1 MTEQP
6 TTSSTLAQ
14 KGKALS
20 RSRALRY
27 TLATLAGLFLLF
39 GVLGYFWLPGFAKQK
54 AEALLSEEF
63 GRPVRIAKIEIS
75 PYALSATISGFSV
88 GQKGAAPGDNATS
101 AELFGFDS
109 LFVDLSTASLQGTPT
124 VSQVRLTGPRLRLTR
139 QADGRLNVSDLL
151 DKWTSGPSSP
161 TPEFSVANITVQGGS
176 LFFEDELQAGRH
188 EVTEL
193 SLGIPFIANTAGA
206 VESYVEPKF
215 SAKINGAPFALT
227 GTARPFAAGKD
238 AALELNLSDFDLMR
252 VFQYAPKDLPLVLET
267 ARLSTRL
274 TVNFS
279 QPQGQDATVRLSGE
293 GSLSGLA
300 ASLPKAQGRPLRLR
314 LDKADLHLDEAT
326 LAGAV
331 RLSLGLQGLALS
343 TADAKE
349 PFAGFGSLDLAG
361 VDVSSVGRKAQVAE
375 VRLVKPFGIV
385 RRLAGGELDIM
396 TALDGIG
403 AAKASTKPAARPA
416 GKTTAKATPKAA
428 AKVET
433 KVEAKVE
440 AKAAATT
447 ADKPGPATPNTA
459 ATHKAR
465 AEKPSADKVA
475 AKAPAP
481 WIWSVAS
488 LTIAE
493 GSLRY
498 TDDTLGP
505 KVPPLTVEALA
516 LKLDG
521 LTSAGG
527 QTKLDFSARINEHGG
542 LKLGGTV
549 QQAPV
554 LKAELGLDMSLVDL
568 VALQG
573 FIETDVNAVLT
584 RGEISAKGRILA
596 DGQPQAKPGKK
607 AVAKPGENS
616 GGGVAASFK
625 GDVAFIDFSVLDK
638 VNSADLLRW
647 RSLKLTGLDAGSS
660 PPRLGVDEIAIS
672 NFFVRALLTAQ
683 GRLNLND
690 VMRKEA
696 EDEAQAAAG
705 KGDKGKTT
713 SAAAAKPADVPVAS
727 KTETVAA
734 TKPIATPAPKS
745 ASGPA
750 PDIRIGRIVLSGGNI
765 NFTDRFVKP
774 NYTANLTDLSGR
786 IGTLKAGTLTDIAIR
801 GKVDRTGPLDISGK
815 VDPLGPVLNLDIRAK
830 ATGIEMAGFSP
841 YSGRYVGYV
850 IEKGKLSVDLR
861 YLVQNGTLEAENNV
875 FLDQLTFGDKVDS
888 PGAMSVPVG
897 LLVALLKNS
906 RGEIDINLPI
916 KGSLDD
922 PEFSVGGI
930 IVKMLLNL
938 ITKAVT
944 SPFSLLASLFSGGED
959 LSYVAFEPGRASLT
973 PDAVKHLEGLA
984 KALKDRPGLKLEIAG
999 ASDPT
1004 LEAEG
1009 LKRARLERRV
1019 KAQKA
1024 TELARQGK
1032 ASANVADIELT
1043 QEEYARYLERVYK
1056 ASNIK
1061 KPRNIVGLAKTLPV
1075 EQMEALLLEDPALG
1089 TGGMDRLAQDRGIAV
1104 QAWLVDKGGVD
1115 QARVFL
1121 LAPRVG
1127 VEPPKGVPAGG
1138 RVDFSLR

>member
-6 TTSSTLAQ
+6 STSSSIAQ
-14 KGKALS
+14 KGKALC

-27 TLATLAGLFLLF
+27 TLAALAAFFLLF
-39 GVLGYFWLPGFAKQK
+39 GALGYFWLPGFAKKK
-54 AEALLSEEF
+54 AEELLTQEF

-75 PYALSATISGFSV
+75 PYALSATVSGFSV
-88 GQKGAAPGDNATS
+88 GQKDADPNDNATS

-109 LFVDLSTASLQGTPT
+109 LFVNISSASLRGIPT
-124 VSQVRLTGPRLRLTR
+124 VSEVRLSGPRLRLSR
-139 QADGRLNVSDLL
+139 LADGRLNVSDLL

-161 TPEFSVANITVQGGS
+161 TPEFSVSNITVQGGS
-176 LFFEDELQAGRH
+176 LFLDDELQGARH
-188 EVTEL
+188 EVADL
-193 SLGIPFIANTAGA
+193 ALGIPFISNTAGA
-206 VESYVEPKF
+206 VDSFVEPKF
-215 SAKINGAPFALT
+215 SATINGSALALT
-227 GTARPFAAGKD
+227 GTARPFAPGKE
-238 AALELNLSDFDLMR
+238 ATLELNLSDFDLMR
-252 VFQYAPKDLPLVLET
+252 VFQYAPKDLPLILEA

-274 TVNFS
+274 TINFS

-293 GSLSGLA
+293 SSLSGLA

-314 LDKADLHLDEAT
+314 LDKVDLRLDEAT
-326 LAGAV
+326 LAGTA
-331 RLSLGLQGLALS
+331 RLGLGLRGLALS

-349 PFAGFGSLDLAG
+349 PFVGFGSLDLTG
-361 VDVSSVGRKAQVAE
+361 VDVSSAERKAQVAE
-375 VRLVKPFGIV
+375 VRLGKPFGTV
-385 RRLAGGELDIM
+385 RRLAGGELDIA
-396 TALDGIG
+396 TALAGLG
-403 AAKASTKPAARPA
+403 SAKAQAKPS
-416 GKTTAKATPKAA
+416 GKSPTKAA
-428 AKVET
+428 ASST
-433 KVEAKVE
+433 DTPAQSAKDKN
-440 AKAAATT
+440 AGKA
-447 ADKPGPATPNTA
+447 
-459 ATHKAR
+459 
-465 AEKPSADKVA
+465 E
-475 AKAPAP
+475 AP
-481 WIWSVAS
+481 WTWSVGS
-488 LTIAE
+488 ISIDE
-493 GSLRY
+493 GRLRY

-505 KVPPLTVEALA
+505 KVPPLTVEALT
-516 LKLDG
+516 LKLEG
-521 LTSAGG
+521 LSSAGT
-527 QTKLDFSARINEHGG
+527 QSKLAFSTRMGEHGG

-549 QQAPV
+549 QQAPA
-554 LKAELGLDMSLVDL
+554 LKAELDLDMSQVDL

-573 FIETDVNAVLT
+573 FIDTEVNAVLT
-584 RGEISAKGRILA
+584 RGEVSAKGRILA
-596 DGQPQAKPGKK
+596 EGQPQTHS
-607 AVAKPGENS
+607 KPGES
-616 GGGVAASFK
+616 DGGVAASFK
-625 GDVAFIDFSVLDK
+625 GDVVLIDFSVLDK
-638 VNSADLLRW
+638 VNAADLLRW
-647 RSLKLTGLDAGSS
+647 RSLKLTGLDAGSM
-660 PPRLGVDEIAIS
+660 PPRLGVDEISIS

-696 EDEAQAAAG
+696 EDEAQAQAAAA
-705 KGDKGKTT
+705 KADKGKTGKPA
-713 SAAAAKPADVPVAS
+713 SAAASRQGASPAPDNQKPEALKAALPKAEAYAAAKHAPKA
-727 KTETVAA
+727 E
-734 TKPIATPAPKS
+734 PKS

-786 IGTLKAGTLTDIAIR
+786 IGALKAGTLTDIAIR

-815 VDPLGPVLNLDIRAK
+815 ADPLGPVLNLDIRAK

-875 FLDQLTFGDKVDS
+875 FLDQLTFGKKVDS
-888 PGAMSVPVG
+888 PDAMSIPVG
-897 LLVALLKNS
+897 LVVALLQNS

-930 IVKMLLNL
+930 IVKVLLNL

-973 PDAVKHLEGLA
+973 PEAVKHLEGLA

-999 ASDPT
+999 ASDPAI
-1004 LEAEG
+1004 EAEG

-1024 TELARQGK
+1024 TKLARQGK
-1032 ASANVADIELT
+1032 ASANVADIELS

-1056 ASNIK
+1056 ASSIK

-1075 EQMEALLLEDPALG
+1075 EQMEALLMEDPALG

-1104 QAWLVDKGGVD
+1104 QAWLVEKGGVE

>member
-6 TTSSTLAQ
+6 TTSSSLAQ
-14 KGKALS
+14 KGKALF

-27 TLATLAGLFLLF
+27 TLAALLGLFLLF

-63 GRPVRIAKIEIS
+63 GRPVRIATIEIS

-109 LFVDLSTASLQGTPT
+109 LFVDISTDSLRGVPT
-124 VSQVRLTGPRLRLTR
+124 VSQVRLTGPRLRLSR

-151 DKWTSGPSSP
+151 DKWASGPSSP

-206 VESYVEPKF
+206 VDSFVEPKF
-215 SAKINGAPFALT
+215 SAKINGATFALT

-252 VFQYAPKDLPLVLET
+252 VFQYAPKDLPLVLEG

-300 ASLPKAQGRPLRLR
+300 ASLPRAQGRPLRLR
-314 LDKADLHLDEAT
+314 LDKADLRLDEAT

-331 RLSLGLQGLALS
+331 RLSLGMQGLALS

-349 PFAGFGSLDLAG
+349 PFAGFGSLDLVG

-385 RRLAGGELDIM
+385 RRLSGGELDIM

-403 AAKASTKPAARPA
+403 SAKVSAKPAARPA
-416 GKTTAKATPKAA
+416 GKPAAKATPKAT
-428 AKVET
+428 AKVEA
-433 KVEAKVE
+433 KAEAKVE
-440 AKAAATT
+440 AKAAATS
-447 ADKPGPATPNTA
+447 AEKPGPATPNTA
-459 ATHKAR
+459 ATSKAR
-465 AEKPSADKVA
+465 AEKPSADKVT

-488 LTIAE
+488 VTIAE

-521 LTSAGG
+521 LTSAGS
-527 QTKLDFSARINEHGG
+527 QLKLDFSARINEHGG

-554 LKAELGLDMSLVDL
+554 LKAELDLDMALVDL

-573 FIETDVNAVLT
+573 FIDTDVNAVLT

-596 DGQPQAKPGKK
+596 DGQPQAKPGS
-607 AVAKPGENS
+607 KPGNKPDEKS
-616 GGGVAASFK
+616 GGVAASFK
-625 GDVAFIDFSVLDK
+625 GDVALIDFSVLDK

-647 RSLKLTGLDAGSS
+647 RSLKLTGLDAGSV
-660 PPRLGVDEIAIS
+660 PPRLGVDEISIS

-705 KGDKGKTT
+705 KGDKGKAA
-713 SAAAAKPADVPVAS
+713 SPAAAKPANVPVAS

-734 TKPIATPAPKS
+734 TKPIAPPAPKS

-875 FLDQLTFGDKVDS
+875 FLDQLTFGNKVDS
-888 PGAMSVPVG
+888 PDAMSVPVG

-959 LSYVAFEPGRASLT
+959 LSYVAFEPGRVSLT
-973 PDAVKHLEGLA
+973 PEAVKHLEGLA

-999 ASDPT
+999 ASDPA

-1056 ASNIK
+1056 ASSIK

-1104 QAWLVDKGGVD
+1104 QAWLVEKGGVE

>member
-1 MTEQP
+1 MTEQ
-6 TTSSTLAQ
+6 TSTSSTLAQ

-27 TLATLAGLFLLF
+27 TLAALAGLFLLF

-63 GRPVRIAKIEIS
+63 GRPVRIATIEIS

-109 LFVDLSTASLQGTPT
+109 LFVDLSTASLRGVPT
-124 VSQVRLTGPRLRLTR
+124 ISQVRLTGPRLHLSRL
-139 QADGRLNVSDLL
+139 ADGRLNVSDLL

-206 VESYVEPKF
+206 VESHVEPTF

-252 VFQYAPKDLPLVLET
+252 VFQYAPKDLPLVLEA

-293 GSLSGLA
+293 GSISGLA

-314 LDKADLHLDEAT
+314 LDKADLRLDEAT

-343 TADAKE
+343 TADSKV

-361 VDVSSVGRKAQVAE
+361 VVVSSVGRKAQVAE

-416 GKTTAKATPKAA
+416 GKTTAKATPKA
-428 AKVET
+428 T
-433 KVEAKVE
+433 AKVE
-440 AKAAATT
+440 AKATTGKATVSN
-447 ADKPGPATPNTA
+447 A
-459 ATHKAR
+459 
-465 AEKPSADKVA
+465 V

-481 WIWSVAS
+481 WAWSVGS
-488 LTIAE
+488 VTIAE

-505 KVPPLTVEALA
+505 KVRPLTVEALA

-521 LTSAGG
+521 LTSAGS
-527 QTKLDFSARINEHGG
+527 QTKLNFSARINEHGG

-554 LKAELGLDMSLVDL
+554 LKAELDLDMALVDL

-573 FIETDVNAVLT
+573 FIDTDVNAVLT
-584 RGEISAKGRILA
+584 RGEISAKGRLLA
-596 DGQPQAKPGKK
+596 NGQPQAKPAKI
-607 AVAKPGENS
+607 APAAKPDDNS
-616 GGGVAASFK
+616 GGVAASFK
-625 GDVAFIDFSVLDK
+625 GDVALIDFSVLDK

-690 VMRKEA
+690 VMRKQA
-696 EDEAQAAAG
+696 EDEAQAQAAAT
-705 KGDKGKTT
+705 KGDKGKAGKAT
-713 SAAAAKPADVPVAS
+713 SAAAAKQV
-727 KTETVAA
+727 
-734 TKPIATPAPKS
+734 ATPAAEVLKPEAPKVETAFASASAKPAPKAESKS

-786 IGTLKAGTLTDIAIR
+786 IGALKAGTLTDIAIR

-815 VDPLGPVLNLDIRAK
+815 ADPLGPVLNLDIRAK

-875 FLDQLTFGDKVDS
+875 FLDQLTFGKKVDS
-888 PGAMSVPVG
+888 PDAMSIPVG
-897 LLVALLKNS
+897 LLVALLQNS

-930 IVKMLLNL
+930 IVKVLLNL

-973 PDAVKHLEGLA
+973 PEAVKHLEGLA

-999 ASDPT
+999 ASDPA

-1032 ASANVADIELT
+1032 ASADVADIELT
-1043 QEEYARYLERVYK
+1043 QDEYARYLERVYK
-1056 ASNIK
+1056 ASSIK

-1104 QAWLVDKGGVD
+1104 QAWLVEKGGVE